1 MIAAIA
7 DALAPQLRPKYLVAL
22 EERIYQ
28 TTGEDLLLVGG
39 EVVTAIEL
47 LSPKNKRSGEGRR
60 VYELKRQRVLR
71 SLTHLVE
78 IDLLRDGKPMPVFG
92 TNIQGNYRILVLKMQ
107 RRLGLMHYCDFEGL
121 PHPCQVCSIA
131 LKIFKLR

>member
-47 LSPKNKRSGEGRR
+47 LI
-60 VYELKRQRVLR
+60 L
-71 SLTHLVE
+71 LTE
-78 IDLLRDGKPMPVFG
+78 TSK
-92 TNIQGNYRILVLKMQ
+92 T
-107 RRLGLMHYCDFEGL
+107 
-121 PHPCQVCSIA
+121 S
-131 LKIFKLR
+131 

>member
-1 MIAAIA
+1 MGPYLEHPLWPGVYKRLIAAIA

-47 LSPKNKRSGEGRR
+47 LI
-60 VYELKRQRVLR
+60 L
-71 SLTHLVE
+71 LTE
-78 IDLLRDGKPMPVFG
+78 TSK
-92 TNIQGNYRILVLKMQ
+92 T
-107 RRLGLMHYCDFEGL
+107 
-121 PHPCQVCSIA
+121 S
-131 LKIFKLR
+131 